1 MISVPASISSAL
13 STGARRG
20 LLMKG
25 GAVIEAVART
35 THVAFDKTG
44 TLTQGRPRVTDVIAL
59 SGSEAELLAR
69 AGGVESGASHP
80 LGRAIC
86 AMTEERGID
95 AAMTSAAK
103 ALPGKGAEAVI
114 DGRAISVGSP
124 RLAEERS
131 AMTAA
136 VRARVSA
143 LEAEGKTVV
152 LVLDDTMPL
161 GIIALRDEP
170 RPDASWAIAELQTLG
185 IEPVMLTGDNPRTA
199 QAIAGQLGIAHQ
211 AGLMPE
217 DKVAAIRDLTSDA
230 RVMMVGDG
238 INDAPALA
246 AAHVGGAMGSGTD
259 VALETADAAILRDRV
274 TDVPGTIRLARATM
288 SNIRQNIV
296 IALGLK
302 MVFLL
307 TTILGITGL
316 WIAILADTGAT
327 VLVTLNAL
335 RLLFFRPDKEN
346 VATGHPDQEMFRAD
360 GTAREAEGIASREA
374 QNVV

>member
-1 MISVPASISSAL
+1 MGQTVLVRPGDRVPCDGEVIEGTSGVDESPVTGESVPRLKEPGTAVFAGSINTEAALRVRVTKAAQDNTIARIVRLVEEAESARAPTERFIDRFSRVYMPAVVGAAILVALVPPLAFGAAWQDWVYRALALLLIGCPCALVISVPASISSAL
-13 STGARRG
+13 STGARQG

-69 AGGVESGASHP
+69 AAGVESGASHP

-131 AMTAA
+131 AMTDA

-170 RPDASWAIAELQTLG
+170 RPDASWAVAELQRLG
-185 IEPVMLTGDNPRTA
+185 IEPVMLTGDNP
-199 QAIAGQLGIAHQ
+199 
-211 AGLMPE
+211 
-217 DKVAAIRDLTSDA
+217 
-230 RVMMVGDG
+230 
-238 INDAPALA
+238 APRRP
-246 AAHVGGAMGSGTD
+246 S
-259 VALETADAAILRDRV
+259 
-274 TDVPGTIRLARATM
+274 RA
-288 SNIRQNIV
+288 SS
-296 IALGLK
+296 
-302 MVFLL
+302 
-307 TTILGITGL
+307 
-316 WIAILADTGAT
+316 
-327 VLVTLNAL
+327 
-335 RLLFFRPDKEN
+335 
-346 VATGHPDQEMFRAD
+346 
-360 GTAREAEGIASREA
+360 ASRIRPA
-374 QNVV
+374 SCPKTRSPPYAT